1 MKKVLVIVYYLSF
14 LSAVNLLA
22 QNVGIGTNTPDA
34 SAKLDIVDANRGLL
48 IPRVALGGTNASSPV
63 TSPAT
68 SLLVYNTAIAGD
80 VWPGFYY
87 WNGTKWVRLDTGNGD
102 WKLDG
107 NNNGVLRTIGT
118 KDNFDFPIETNGIER
133 MRVTTAGNVG
143 IGTAAPGAKLDV
155 AGRVALSG
163 LESPGYGGAS
173 AGVAILGTPNSGGGL
188 LFRPAGLNSASGEVL
203 FRSDASYFSGNV
215 GIGTT
220 GPWAKLAI
228 EQSGGNSGIGI
239 HRPGVSAG
247 GVAAG
252 LQNTAGISL
261 FSNWWGGFS
270 GEPIR
275 FGWAPWNGD
284 WNNFTEVMRIHTN
297 GNVGIGTTTPVAKL
311 AIQGDVGIG
320 RNDVDNAQGW
330 ARTLTLTGG
339 PHAKLLVTETTA
351 GVKTGIFSH
360 STWWAGGVGK
370 IGTESSHP
378 LALMAGY
385 GNDVMTLTTSG
396 NVGIGTTTPGA
407 DVGMTG
413 GLTINGTNLTQLTV
427 QKNGTSGFAMNVGQ
441 NIAGDV
447 NMYDK
452 VGGTWNHGITLRGG
466 NVGIG
471 TSNPAAKLHI
481 RLTSTPPT
489 PQLLLEQSSADGARL
504 SFINNSGSSNY
515 WTLFGQP
522 NATAANA
529 LFNLY
534 YSGFGNIMS
543 LRGNGNVGI
552 VTVTPRTRLDVP
564 SRNSGIAGNGTSQD
578 GPTNAIIEAGQFSIR
593 LNDWPNTWYGG
604 LSTWDIVGASAYL
617 YGVVTRSDRAY
628 KTNIS
633 PIEADPNFV
642 QKFMQLNPV
651 TYNFNRKTI
660 PANEWDY
667 QRLHYGFIANEVEK
681 LFPDIV
687 VNAGLDPSIKRGLE
701 YDAFIPMLVKIVQN
715 QQKTI
720 ENLQQENTSLKSELQ
735 ELKNE
740 LDHLK
745 AYVGLKSQK

>member
-1 MKKVLVIVYYLSF
+1 
-14 LSAVNLLA
+14 
-22 QNVGIGTNTPDA
+22 
-34 SAKLDIVDANRGLL
+34 
-48 IPRVALGGTNASSPV
+48 
-63 TSPAT
+63 
-68 SLLVYNTAIAGD
+68 
-80 VWPGFYY
+80 
-87 WNGTKWVRLDTGNGD
+87 
-102 WKLDG
+102 
-107 NNNGVLRTIGT
+107 
-118 KDNFDFPIETNGIER
+118 
-133 MRVTTAGNVG
+133 
-143 IGTAAPGAKLDV
+143 
-155 AGRVALSG
+155 
-163 LESPGYGGAS
+163 
-173 AGVAILGTPNSGGGL
+173 
-188 LFRPAGLNSASGEVL
+188 
-203 FRSDASYFSGNV
+203 
-215 GIGTT
+215 
-220 GPWAKLAI
+220 
-228 EQSGGNSGIGI
+228 
-239 HRPGVSAG
+239 
-247 GVAAG
+247 
-252 LQNTAGISL
+252 L